1 MAPTAHTDIRRS
13 RVHMDGQARIYGPD
27 GDFRAPLMDLSI
39 SGLHMRRPAGFALP
53 VGQAVEV
60 EVRCGPADAGV
71 EFLLMARVARTD
83 ADTLGLVFAPLP
95 ERRLKL
101 NVPSAAVVARCAEL
115 HRGGGL
121 TARQA
126 VAFSA
131 AQPFTGRPGPAGGA

>member
-39 SGLHMRRPAGFALP
+39 SGLHMRRPSGFALP

-95 ERRLKL
+95 DRMARTLERVLAEFGNLPMGAAEERR
-101 NVPSAAVVARCAEL
+101 
-115 HRGGGL
+115 
-121 TARQA
+121 
-126 VAFSA
+126 
-131 AQPFTGRPGPAGGA
+131 GRR